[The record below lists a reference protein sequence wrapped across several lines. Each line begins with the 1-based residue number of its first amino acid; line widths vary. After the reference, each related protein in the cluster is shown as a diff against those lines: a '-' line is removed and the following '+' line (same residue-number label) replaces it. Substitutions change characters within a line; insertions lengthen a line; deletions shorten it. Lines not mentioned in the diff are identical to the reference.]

1 MRLSEEQKHDVV
13 TDELIDLREFL
24 ERVDLSVPFTHE
36 DYEDRR
42 ELLTALDVV
51 IDYYVGQE

>member
-13 TDELIDLREFL
+13 TDLIDLREFL

-42 ELLTALDVV
+42 ELLAALDVV

>member
-13 TDELIDLREFL
+13 TDLIDLREFL

>member
-1 MRLSEEQKHDVV
+1 MRLSEEQKYGVV
-13 TDELIDLREFL
+13 TDELLDLREFL

-36 DYEDRR
+36 DYEERR